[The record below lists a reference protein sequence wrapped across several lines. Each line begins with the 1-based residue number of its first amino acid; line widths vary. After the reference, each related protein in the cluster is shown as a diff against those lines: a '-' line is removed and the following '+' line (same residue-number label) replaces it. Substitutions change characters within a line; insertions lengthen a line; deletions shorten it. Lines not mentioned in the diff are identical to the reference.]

1 MLEIIPS
8 LVGLGSGDL
17 GGGAGVKSARSQK
30 FNQID
35 VTGFYFWKE
44 LEA

>member
-1 MLEIIPS
+1 MLEITS

-17 GGGAGVKSARSQK
+17 GGGAGVKIARSQK
-30 FNQID
+30 FNQTD
-35 VTGFYFWKE
+35 VAGFCFWKE